1 MDEQLIWVLLAGLV
15 LGLLLFAALG
25 IKLWREVKKLQQ
37 DTAFLRSQLQR
48 INDDVA
54 GLCSAAV
61 SVDKRLSTSEMDVS
75 RILDYFQNAKPVNLE
90 QSREMVEPEIESSQ
104 GYNFAIEKI
113 RNGTSLD
120 DLVKSCGLTRD
131 EAVLLMRLHGNT
143 KH

>member
-1 MDEQLIWVLLAGLV
+1 MYEQLIWGLLAGLV